1 MKDSFM
7 YPLIFMLI
15 IIVIFVGILAIMY
28 RSSEAKIEAY
38 KRDSYQ
44 KMVLRV
50 LSSEIANATSRDAEE
65 VAQDYPASYNEYVKE
80 INKSGLNRRIFAS
93 VVDAKVLGYCFEIGG
108 KGLWGTMKALVSTT
122 TDLTTIIDFAIV
134 DQMETPGLGARIEE
148 EWFLSQFRGKII
160 VQRPDDADD
169 VTIPY
174 EFIAETLSP
183 ENDLQLRRV
192 TGATITSDSVLRML
206 RTEFNYIYSF
216 FRENSL

>member
-50 LSSEIANATSRDAEE
+50 LSSEIANATGRDAEE

-93 VVDAKVLGYCFEIGG
+93 EVDAKVLGYCFEIEIGR
-108 KGLWGTMKALVSTT
+108 ASCR
-122 TDLTTIIDFAIV
+122 
-134 DQMETPGLGARIEE
+134 E
-148 EWFLSQFRGKII
+148 
-160 VQRPDDADD
+160 
-169 VTIPY
+169 
-174 EFIAETLSP
+174 
-183 ENDLQLRRV
+183 RV
-192 TGATITSDSVLRML
+192 
-206 RTEFNYIYSF
+206 
-216 FRENSL
+216 

>member
-1 MKDSFM
+1 M
-7 YPLIFMLI
+7 
-15 IIVIFVGILAIMY
+15 
-28 RSSEAKIEAY
+28 
-38 KRDSYQ
+38 
-44 KMVLRV
+44 
-50 LSSEIANATSRDAEE
+50 
-65 VAQDYPASYNEYVKE
+65 
-80 INKSGLNRRIFAS
+80 
-93 VVDAKVLGYCFEIGG
+93 
-108 KGLWGTMKALVSTT
+108 WGTMKALVSTT

-148 EWFLSQFRGKII
+148 EWFLSQFRGKKII
-160 VQRPDDADD
+160 QRPDDADD